1 MGGQGEAVALVEAE
15 VEVGVVGPRNQ
26 PQTGVVV
33 VAEALK
39 VRKRE
44 ELEVE
49 EGTSY
54 LVEVEGLP
62 RPAGKAA
69 VVEVQRWGLWTA
81 AAEERLFP
89 WLEGEEG
96 LSYVEGEEE
105 AAALPSTV
113 VEVAVL
119 AFAVHF

>member
-1 MGGQGEAVALVEAE
+1 MAALAEAE
-15 VEVGVVGPRNQ
+15 AEVGVVGPRTQ
-26 PQTGVVV
+26 PWTGVAVA
-33 VAEALK
+33 AEALK

-44 ELEVE
+44 ELEVA

-69 VVEVQRWGLWTA
+69 VVAVQRRGLWTA
-81 AAEERLFP
+81 AAEGRLFP

-96 LSYVEGEEE
+96 LSYVEGGE
-105 AAALPSTV
+105 AAALPSTA